1 MLQPSALR
9 LPAPD
14 YKNRVIFGYGYNED
28 IITTLNKQFPKA
40 VEQCGAVQFSG
51 SNFTE
56 KGRAIY
62 NYLRNSVKY
71 KKDPE
76 GRQLIQLPA
85 RLLGGQR
92 PGEFPSGDCKSLSLA
107 AAAFMH
113 CAGFP
118 NVRLRYTSY
127 KKDNNT
133 PTHVYAVASD
143 EKGQDIII
151 DAVYKQFNKEVPYT
165 YKKDYPMQIS
175 VLSGPPAPMRQVSKQ
190 TNMLKKRRTIQERLQ
205 ALRGKVRPGG
215 FLFTVVTNELAR
227 QQGGPFVAAA
237 YTSEQLSA
245 YKAKVRQAAEKYNQP
260 FIKKVLQ
267 AEAAALDG
275 GKFQGAVYAQRS
287 GEAIKGLEEEIG
299 KLSLKKLRKGLKK
312 ISIKNI
318 VKGAKAVGLVAPR
331 KAFLTLVNLNVRGLA
346 KRMSKLSD
354 ADLKKFWEDR
364 FGGKLSILKG
374 AISRG
379 AKKRPLFGA
388 SKKVRALKGIGV
400 VIDETIGVDPASTAA
415 AASAGST
422 GGVSIVTVLAA
433 AAPIVVAIT
442 TLLKKKGVP
451 TVPENAAAP
460 GETGDF
466 ADAQEDAAAGKPKL
480 EQWIEKAV
488 DVAQATGII
497 PEKPQSLE
505 EAKVSQAVPGDDLEA
520 DPAEGRP
527 AGPRFA
533 LSPVIL
539 VGGAAAA
546 YFLLNRK
553 K

>member
-14 YKNRVIFGYGYNED
+14 YNNRVIFGYGYNED

-76 GRQLIQLPA
+76 GRQMIQLPA

-237 YTSEQLSA
+237 YSAEQLSA

-312 ISIKNI
+312 ISIKNLI
-318 VKGAKAVGLVAPR
+318 KGAKAVGLVAPR
-331 KAFLTLVNLNVRGLA
+331 KAFLLLVTLNVRGLA

-354 ADLKKFWEDR
+354 ADLKKLWEDR
-364 FGGKLSILKG
+364 FAGKLSVLKG
-374 AISRG
+374 AIKRG
-379 AKKRPLFGA
+379 LRKKPLFGA
-388 SKKVRALKGIGV
+388 SKKVKAIKGVGA
-400 VIDETIGVDPASTAA
+400 VIDETIGAEPASSVSVTAIIA
-415 AASAGST
+415 AAS
-422 GGVSIVTVLAA
+422 
-433 AAPIVVAIT
+433 PILIAVIA
-442 TLLKKKGVP
+442 LLKKKGVP
-451 TVPENAAAP
+451 TVPENAAEP
-460 GETGDF
+460 GETGNF
-466 ADAQEDAAAGKPKL
+466 ADAEADAAAGKPKL

-488 DVAQATGII
+488 DVAQSTGII

>member
-1 MLQPSALR
+1 
-9 LPAPD
+9 
-14 YKNRVIFGYGYNED
+14 
-28 IITTLNKQFPKA
+28 
-40 VEQCGAVQFSG
+40 
-51 SNFTE
+51 
-56 KGRAIY
+56 
-62 NYLRNSVKY
+62 
-71 KKDPE
+71 
-76 GRQLIQLPA
+76 
-85 RLLGGQR
+85 
-92 PGEFPSGDCKSLSLA
+92 
-107 AAAFMH
+107 
-113 CAGFP
+113 
-118 NVRLRYTSY
+118 VRLRYTSY
-127 KKDNNT
+127 KKNNNT
-133 PTHVYAVASD
+133 PTHVYAVGSD

-175 VLSGPPAPMRQVSKQ
+175 ILSGPPAPMRQVSKQ
-190 TNMLKKRRTIQERLQ
+190 TNMLNKRRTMQERLET
-205 ALRGKVRPGG
+205 LRGKVRPGG
-215 FLFTVVTNELAR
+215 FLFTVLTNELAR

-245 YKAKVRQAAEKYNQP
+245 YKAKVRQAAEKTQQP

-275 GKFQGAVYAQRS
+275 GKFQGALYAQRS
-287 GEAIKGLEEEIG
+287 GQAIKGLEEEIG

-331 KAFLTLVNLNVRGLA
+331 KAFLLLVTLNVRGLA

-354 ADLKKFWEDR
+354 ADLKKLWEDR
-364 FGGKLSILKG
+364 FAGKLSVLKG
-374 AISRG
+374 AIKRG
-379 AKKRPLFGA
+379 LRKNPLFGA
-388 SKKVRALKGIGV
+388 SKKVKSIKGVGA
-400 VIDETIGVDPASTAA
+400 VIDETIGAEPASTVSVTAIIA
-415 AASAGST
+415 AAS
-422 GGVSIVTVLAA
+422 
-433 AAPIVVAIT
+433 PILIAVIA
-442 TLLKKKGVP
+442 LLKKKGVP

-466 ADAQEDAAAGKPKL
+466 ADAQADAAAGKPKL

>member
-14 YKNRVIFGYGYNED
+14 YKNRLVFGYGYNED
-28 IITTLNKQFPKA
+28 IISTLNKQFPKA
-40 VEQCGAVQFSG
+40 VEQCGAVKFSG

-76 GRQLIQLPA
+76 GRQMIQLPA

-92 PGEFPSGDCKSLSLA
+92 PGEFPSADCKSLSLA

-127 KKDNNT
+127 KKNNHT
-133 PTHVYAVASD
+133 PTHVYAVGSD

-165 YKKDYPMQIS
+165 YKKDYPMEIS
-175 VLSGPPAPMRQVSKQ
+175 ILSGTPAPMRQVSVK
-190 TNMLKKRRTIQERLQ
+190 TNMLKKRRTIQERLET
-205 ALRGKVRPGG
+205 LRGKVRPGG
-215 FLFTVVTNELAR
+215 FLFTVITNELAR

-245 YKAKVRQAAEKYNQP
+245 YKAKVRQAAEKTQQP

-275 GKFQGAVYAQRS
+275 GKFQGALYAQRS
-287 GEAIKGLEEEIG
+287 GQAIKGLEEEIG

-331 KAFLTLVNLNVRGLA
+331 KAFLLLVTLNVRGLA

-354 ADLKKFWEDR
+354 ADLKKLWEDR
-364 FGGKLSILKG
+364 FAGKLSVLKG
-374 AISRG
+374 AIKRG
-379 AKKRPLFGA
+379 LRKNPLFGA
-388 SKKVRALKGIGV
+388 SKKVRSIKGVGA
-400 VIDETIGVDPASTAA
+400 VIDETIGAEPASTVSLTTIIA
-415 AASAGST
+415 AAS
-422 GGVSIVTVLAA
+422 
-433 AAPIVVAIT
+433 PILIAVIA
-442 TLLKKKGVP
+442 LLKKKGVP

-466 ADAQEDAAAGKPKL
+466 ADAQADAAAGKPKL

>member
-133 PTHVYAVASD
+133 PTHVYTVASD

-299 KLSLKKLRKGLKK
+299 KLSLKKIGKGLKK
-312 ISIKNI
+312 ISIKNLI
-318 VKGAKAVGLVAPR
+318 KGAKAVGLVAPR
-331 KAFLTLVNLNVRGLA
+331 KAFLLLVTLNVRGLA

-354 ADLKKFWEDR
+354 ADLKKLWEDK
-364 FGGKLSILKG
+364 FAGKLSVLKG
-374 AISRG
+374 AIKRG
-379 AKKRPLFGA
+379 LRKKPLFGA
-388 SKKVRALKGIGV
+388 SKKVKAIKGVGA
-400 VIDETIGVDPASTAA
+400 VIDETIGAEPASTVSVTAIIA
-415 AASAGST
+415 AAS
-422 GGVSIVTVLAA
+422 
-433 AAPIVVAIT
+433 PILIAVIS
-442 TLLKKKGVP
+442 LLKKKGVP